1 MQQCFVLEAGWILTW
16 SYRVLA
22 VTSDDA
28 HHRHHRQKIKL
39 CFSVSVQT
47 CRARPL
53 ESRHHLAYIYKH
65 TCTYMCIGLFIKQS
79 TETQHGAAGR
89 AFTPHTPSSPYT
101 FIAYVSKAKGNKKE
115 KGRLQMRFAF
125 CNPELCYFC
134 GCYTNPHCRPT
145 EDPPAELPHPLAER
159 IIRKENCW

>member
-1 MQQCFVLEAGWILTW
+1 
-16 SYRVLA
+16 
-22 VTSDDA
+22 
-28 HHRHHRQKIKL
+28 
-39 CFSVSVQT
+39 
-47 CRARPL
+47 
-53 ESRHHLAYIYKH
+53 
-65 TCTYMCIGLFIKQS
+65 MCIGLFIKQS